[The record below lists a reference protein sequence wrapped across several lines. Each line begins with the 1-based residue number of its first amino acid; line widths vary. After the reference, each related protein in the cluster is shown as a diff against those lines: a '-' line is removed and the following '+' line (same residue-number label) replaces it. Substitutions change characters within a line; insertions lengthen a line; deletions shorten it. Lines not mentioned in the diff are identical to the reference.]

1 MYYKKIFRPKEGRKI
16 SGVCL
21 GVAEYFGIDVT
32 IVRILWVV
40 VTLLFSGFFGAG
52 IILYIACIFII
63 PEDDGTI
70 DAEYR
75 EKE

>member
-1 MYYKKIFRPKEGRKI
+1 MSGKKLVRPRGGRMV

-21 GVAEYFGIDVT
+21 GLADYFGIDVT
-32 IVRILWVV
+32 IIRILWALG
-40 VTLLFSGFFGAG
+40 TIMFIGAG
-52 IILYIACIFII
+52 LILYIACIFII

-70 DAEYR
+70 DCEYK

>member
-1 MYYKKIFRPKEGRKI
+1 MNGKKLVRPCEGRKV

-21 GVAEYFGIDVT
+21 GVAEYFGIDAT
-32 IVRILWVV
+32 IIRLIWALG
-40 VTLLFSGFFGAG
+40 TIMFFGTG
-52 IILYIACIFII
+52 LLLYIACIFII

-70 DAEYR
+70 KAEYR

>member
-1 MYYKKIFRPKEGRKI
+1 MNDKKLVRPKEGRKI

-32 IVRILWVV
+32 VVRILWVLA
-40 VTLLFSGFFGAG
+40 TLIFVGTGLL
-52 IILYIACIFII
+52 LYIACAFII

-70 DAEYR
+70 HAEYR

>member
-1 MYYKKIFRPKEGRKI
+1 MSDKKILRPKEGRKI

-21 GVAEYFGIDVT
+21 GVANYFNVDVT
-32 IVRILWVV
+32 IVRILWVL
-40 VTLLFSGFFGAG
+40 VTLFNIFIGL
-52 IILYIACIFII
+52 ILYIACAFII

-70 DAEYR
+70 EAQYR

>member
-1 MYYKKIFRPKEGRKI
+1 MSDKKLVRPKEGRKI

-21 GVAEYFGIDVT
+21 GVANYFNVDVT
-32 IVRILWVV
+32 IVRILWVIG
-40 VTLLFSGFFGAG
+40 TIFYG
-52 IILYIACIFII
+52 ICLILYIACAFII

-70 DAEYR
+70 EAEYR

>member
-1 MYYKKIFRPKEGRKI
+1 MNNKKLVRPKEGRKI

-21 GVAEYFGIDVT
+21 GVADYFGIDVT
-32 IVRILWVV
+32 IVRILWVLG
-40 VTLLFSGFFGAG
+40 TLLYGVCL
-52 IILYIACIFII
+52 ILYIACAFII

-70 DAEYR
+70 NAEFR

>member
-1 MYYKKIFRPKEGRKI
+1 MNGKKLVRPREGRKV

-21 GVAEYFGIDVT
+21 GFADYLGIDET
-32 IVRILWVV
+32 IVRILWVAM
-40 VTLLFSGFFGAG
+40 TMLFFGTG
-52 IILYIACIFII
+52 LLLYIACIFII

-70 DAEYR
+70 TAEFR